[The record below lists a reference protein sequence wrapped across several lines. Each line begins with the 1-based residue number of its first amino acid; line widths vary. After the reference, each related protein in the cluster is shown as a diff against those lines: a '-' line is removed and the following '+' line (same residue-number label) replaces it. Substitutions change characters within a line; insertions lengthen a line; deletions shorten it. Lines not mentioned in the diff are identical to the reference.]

1 MRMHTAR
8 VALAAILVAI
18 LAGGPVAATSAQA
31 GMNNIAVNP
40 ALPPHV
46 PAIPDVR
53 PRSITIESH
62 SRLNCHPVRERDERG
77 VWVTRTRCN

>member
-1 MRMHTAR
+1 MRMRTAR
-8 VALAAILVAI
+8 VALVATLAAM
-18 LAGGPVAATSAQA
+18 LAGPVAVTSARA

-40 ALPPHV
+40 VLPPHI

-53 PRSITIESH
+53 PRSLTIESH
-62 SRLNCHPVRERDERG
+62 SRLGCHPVRERDERG

>member
-1 MRMHTAR
+1 MRMRTAR
-8 VALAAILVAI
+8 VALTATLVAT
-18 LAGGPVAATSAQA
+18 LATTVSTTSARA

-40 ALPPHV
+40 VLPPHI

-53 PRSITIESH
+53 PRSLTIESH
-62 SRLNCHPVRERDERG
+62 SRLSCHPVRERDERG